1 MTEGFYRGAC
11 ARLEMQVVL
20 ASSNATK
27 ATRILTKIKRVALFL
42 WIRKSLSF
50 LSDILPQASFF
61 VVLRRKKGHPGISLD
76 PVDVI
81 VNRSHAA
88 HIFGD
93 DPDGVAFSFIGQYA
107 M

>member
-1 MTEGFYRGAC
+1 MSVLSADKAIAERAALRGS
-11 ARLEMQVVL
+11 R
-20 ASSNATK
+20 
-27 ATRILTKIKRVALFL
+27 
-42 WIRKSLSF
+42 SLPF
-50 LSDILPQASFF
+50 LSDILPQASLF